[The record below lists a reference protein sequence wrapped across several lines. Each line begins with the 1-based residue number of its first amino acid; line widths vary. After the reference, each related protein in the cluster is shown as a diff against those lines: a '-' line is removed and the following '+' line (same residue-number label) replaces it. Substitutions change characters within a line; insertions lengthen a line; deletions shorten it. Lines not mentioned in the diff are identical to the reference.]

1 MRTAT
6 SLIVL
11 FDLIVWLWIG
21 SSLYWSGSDPAT
33 RGFDGTAALALTVLL
48 LLTALPAALLAYFD
62 RARRTALA
70 LALGFPLGFVALFV
84 AAAAIFA

>member
-11 FDLIVWLWIG
+11 FDLVVWLWIG

-33 RGFDGTAALALTVLL
+33 RGFDGAAALALTILL
-48 LLTALPAALLAYFD
+48 LLTAVPAAFLAYYD
-62 RARRTALA
+62 RARRSALA
-70 LALGFPLGFVALFV
+70 LALAFPLGFVILFV

>member
-1 MRTAT
+1 LRTAT
-6 SLIVL
+6 SVIVL
-11 FDLIVWLWIG
+11 FDLVVWLWIG

-33 RGFDGTAALALTVLL
+33 RGFDGAAALGLSILL

-70 LALGFPLGFVALFV
+70 LALGFPIGFVVLFV